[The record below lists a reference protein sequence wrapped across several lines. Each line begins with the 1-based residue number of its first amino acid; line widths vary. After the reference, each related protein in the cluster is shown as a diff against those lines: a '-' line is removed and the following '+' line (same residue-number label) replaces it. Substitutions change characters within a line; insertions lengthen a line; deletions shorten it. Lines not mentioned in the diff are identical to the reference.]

1 MIFYSKIILG
11 LLLAVFLFLPIGS
24 CEKKPINEPS
34 EPIQRVTTQAKSSD
48 EKANPIRKTE
58 KYYLVLIKELSF
70 KNQSDWIPLSA
81 FLWPVPFLFLKN
93 KVARTGRNRIIANII
108 ELLLI
113 CCSGYFIYFVVF
125 FFWYDPTIWGYL
137 AAILISAYALLHL
150 VEIFRLLKNRK
161 NRPAI
166 DSK

>member
-24 CEKKPINEPS
+24 CEKKPISEPS
-34 EPIQRVTTQAKSSD
+34 EPAQGVATQDKSS
-48 EKANPIRKTE
+48 EENKIPISKNE

-70 KNQSDWIPLSA
+70 KNQGDWIPLSA
-81 FLWPVPFLFLKN
+81 FLWPVPFLLVKN
-93 KVARTGRNRIIANII
+93 KVARTGRSRIIANII
-108 ELLLI
+108 ELLLV
-113 CCSGYFIYFVVF
+113 CCSGYFIYFIVF
-125 FFWYDPTIWGYL
+125 FFWYDPTIWGCL
-137 AAILISAYALLHL
+137 AAFIVSTYALLYL
-150 VEIFRLLKNRK
+150 VEIFLLLKNRK